1 MAHEAEPENEKQKNI
16 EQLAAQVLSLA
27 RDSIV
32 VNMRFMDVALAG
44 LSPIP
49 RKQLGCL
56 YCDGSHLYYDPVVIL
71 KKYREEPQTIVH
83 MYLHILF
90 HCIFYHS
97 FQYGKTEKEY
107 WDLAAD
113 LAAEATVL
121 EMGMNAAEVKAD
133 RERREKLQILKKNVG
148 RLTAEKIYRYFQ
160 VNPLS
165 ADGLKEWSA
174 LFKIDE
180 HIYWAPKEE
189 LTVTAEQ
196 WKRISE
202 RIKTDLKSFSKD
214 KNNSESLEKN
224 LEEAT
229 KEKYDY
235 GAILRRFQVMG
246 EEPCVNEDEFD
257 YIYYTYGLARYG
269 NMPLIEPLEY
279 KELKKVREF
288 VIVLD
293 TSASCRGETVQAF
306 LRKTYSILKEEEN
319 FFHKINVH
327 ILQCDNEV
335 QSDTK
340 ITCDA
345 DFEDFLKHGKLK
357 GFGGTDFRPAF
368 DYVDSLAEEGE
379 FENLKGLIYFTD
391 GLGIYPEKMPK
402 YHTIFAFLEDDFGEQ
417 MQPQVPPWAIKVV
430 LEAEDL

>member
-1 MAHEAEPENEKQKNI
+1 MAHEAEQEKEKQKNL

-44 LSPIP
+44 LSPVP
-49 RKQLGCL
+49 RKQSGCI

-71 KKYREEPQTIVH
+71 KKYREEPQAIVH
-83 MYLHILF
+83 MYLHILL

-121 EMGMNAAEVKAD
+121 EMGMHAAEVKAD

-148 RLTAEKIYRYFQ
+148 GLTAEKIYRYFQ

-165 ADGLKEWSA
+165 ADGLKEWTA

-180 HIYWAPKEE
+180 HAYWAPKEE
-189 LTVTAEQ
+189 LAVTAEQ

-202 RIKTDLKSFSKD
+202 RIKTELKSFSRD

-345 DFEDFLKHGKLK
+345 DFEDFLKQGKLK

-368 DYVDSLAEEGE
+368 AYVDSLAEEGE

-391 GLGIYPEKMPK
+391 GLGIYPERMPE
-402 YHTIFAFLEDDFGEQ
+402 YQTIFAFLEEDFGEQ

-430 LEAEDL
+430 LEVEDL